1 MPETDR
7 GAHPTDGQNGP
18 PPSDP
23 PAREKQEISDGT
35 VAADA
40 PSDQDDGV
48 DAAVPLVSPTSNQ
61 LTLLYQGE
69 AYVFESVSPEK
80 VQAVLLLLGGCEMP
94 SGTAGM
100 ALSCLQDDRVLV
112 FWLNCII
119 LFAISKSVLDDI
131 LQYTTMPAKRIA
143 SLIRFRE
150 KRKERCFDK
159 KIRYNVRK
167 EVALRMKRRKGQF
180 AGKANP
186 EDEASVSSSCDPAQS
201 SSHDDNPREM
211 KICQNCGISEKL
223 TPAMR
228 RGPAGPRS
236 LCNACGLM
244 WANKGTL
251 RSVATT
257 SKMGIQNPANPNEM
271 VGSVGSE
278 MKSDTKALLTS
289 NNHDSVVTSAEM

>member
-100 ALSCLQDDRVLV
+100 ALSCLQDDR
-112 FWLNCII
+112 
-119 LFAISKSVLDDI
+119 
-131 LQYTTMPAKRIA
+131 YTTMPAKRIA